1 MNILRITQS
10 GKCYVLEFNSQRIIM
25 LNMKALVWHL
35 KYKVGLDAAARGSVL
50 NILNYEPFVEVD
62 LTKTSAKSA

>member
-1 MNILRITQS
+1 MNILKITQS
-10 GKCYVLEFNSQRIIM
+10 NKSYILEFNGQRTIM

-35 KYKVGLDAAARGSVL
+35 KHKVGLDAAARGSVL

-62 LTKTSAKSA
+62 LTMTDRKVS

>member
-10 GKCYVLEFNSQRIIM
+10 SKCYILEFNSQRIIM

-35 KYKVGLDAAARGSVL
+35 KHKVGLDAAARGSVL
-50 NILNYEPFVEVD
+50 NILNYEPFVEVNLD
-62 LTKTSAKSA
+62 NTARKVS